1 MTMTVNAHIVI
12 MISQPSLLLQ
22 TRYVFGFGSIG
33 GYRRRCDDT
42 NDGTEHEAED
52 ISDMNDL

>member
-1 MTMTVNAHIVI
+1 MMVNAHIVI
-12 MISQPSLLLQ
+12 TISQPSLLLQ

-33 GYRRRCDDT
+33 GFRRRCDDT
-42 NDGTEHEAED
+42 NDGTGHEAED